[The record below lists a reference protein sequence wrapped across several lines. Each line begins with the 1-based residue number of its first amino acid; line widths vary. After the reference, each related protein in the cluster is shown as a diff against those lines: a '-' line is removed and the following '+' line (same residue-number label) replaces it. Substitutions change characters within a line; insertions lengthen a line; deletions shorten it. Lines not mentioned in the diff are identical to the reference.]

1 MSSIALTQYIM
12 IIIMIVSSILLAI
25 AIYYKT
31 RPYGDNLDK
40 FDENSFRYFRI
51 LSYMVFIGVIFFYS
65 PVFILGMERGL
76 IALGW
81 EFYGLSFVGC
91 LLLLICQILVTKN
104 IWKVKQRIDL
114 PFFSPPFHC

>member
-1 MSSIALTQYIM
+1 M

-91 LLLLICQILVTKN
+91 LLLLIC
-104 IWKVKQRIDL
+104 
-114 PFFSPPFHC
+114 